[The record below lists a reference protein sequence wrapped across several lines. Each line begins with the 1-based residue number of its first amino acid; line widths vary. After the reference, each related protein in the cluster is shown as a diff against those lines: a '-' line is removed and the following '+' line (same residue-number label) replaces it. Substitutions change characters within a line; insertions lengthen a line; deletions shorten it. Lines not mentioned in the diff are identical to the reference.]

1 MAVPA
6 VPCVQQ
12 HSSAGVWAARG
23 AAPAGVVRA
32 GQGIAFLHLDFCVP
46 CPRMLVSARTEQGLV
61 AFPGQSAGGKVFWA
75 ETLPRD
81 CPEAA
86 SVSVPLGCFRSGWF
100 WRSGVPGAQRE
111 VVVPGSKG
119 QVRPAGHGAGLAL
132 WVVGSFGGS

>member
-81 CPEAA
+81 CPEECVCAA
-86 SVSVPLGCFRSGWF
+86 GTLPERLVLEVGCPW
-100 WRSGVPGAQRE
+100 GA
-111 VVVPGSKG
+111 
-119 QVRPAGHGAGLAL
+119 AGGGGAGK
-132 WVVGSFGGS
+132 